1 MSVDTL
7 VGDGIH
13 SVFAQIMAHI
23 FHAGVKDLNGVGG
36 VLTGESKRQKKQRK
50 KQQQELDKEKGG
62 EEEEVLGRCCCCA
75 AAWDR
80 YIGKKK
86 CRMCGVPVLLCPD
99 CCTKRVDKVLV
110 AGGEG
115 DKADARECDLRMRC
129 PLCVQENITV
139 PAAEVEFTDN
149 GVHTKQRRDNSSS
162 GSSGGGAGPGGGT
175 RGGGVAKTVCK
186 WGGGH
191 AKTKKRSRQD
201 DRSKQRLETVACK
214 FGKDCTRT
222 DCWFSHE

>member
-86 CRMCGVPVLLCPD
+86 CRMCGVPVLLWTRRWWPGERETRRMRASVISGCAVRFVYRKISPSPLLRWSLQTMV
-99 CCTKRVDKVLV
+99 CTPNRGETTVVVVVVVAVLV
-110 AGGEG
+110 QGEEQEEEG
-115 DKADARECDLRMRC
+115 LPRQCASGAVVTPKLRSDPDRT
-129 PLCVQENITV
+129 TV
-139 PAAEVEFTDN
+139 P
-149 GVHTKQRRDNSSS
+149 SS
-162 GSSGGGAGPGGGT
+162 A
-175 RGGGVAKTVCK
+175 
-186 WGGGH
+186 
-191 AKTKKRSRQD
+191 
-201 DRSKQRLETVACK
+201 
-214 FGKDCTRT
+214 
-222 DCWFSHE
+222 